1 MSAVLV
7 LRAKAKSGLSVECS
21 SARVRA
27 KRRLERNE
35 MLGERP
41 QTDRSPA
48 SVDFV
53 GIFDRPGRQRC
64 VVCAD
69 HDLCAEALGSSLA
82 HVDAVFEGGEMR
94 CRGITE
100 FDRNLKMLNGTALQ
114 IKIADHD
121 ESPGR
126 SFSIDT
132 DHTNAGP
139 HLKIVEEFP
148 HSIGITR
155 SHCGNAGVID
165 RSEGRRKRTAR
176 TL

>member
-1 MSAVLV
+1 
-7 LRAKAKSGLSVECS
+7 
-21 SARVRA
+21 
-27 KRRLERNE
+27 

-53 GIFDRPGRQRC
+53 GIFDGPGCQRC

-94 CRGITE
+94 RGGIAE
-100 FDRNLKMLNGTALQ
+100 FDRNLKMLNGAALQ

-121 ESPGR
+121 KLPSC
-126 SFSIDT
+126 SFTVSAHD
-132 DHTNAGP
+132 TNAGP
-139 HLKIVEEFP
+139 HLEIVEEFP